1 MLPAGLDYQ
10 PISVSPE
17 DAELLE
23 TRKYDVTNIARFFN
37 ISPIKLYNLDKV
49 SYNNME
55 SAQIEYLNDT
65 ILPWAKMIAAEFNRK
80 LFKPS
85 QIGKMVVDMDFAVL
99 MSSNKESEANY
110 YKSMLV
116 NGIMSLNEVRDR
128 LGLEPMD
135 DELGNK
141 HWMQLAMATI
151 DNIATGANIKG
162 ASVDNQA
169 KTNNKEAEK
178 TNE

>member
-1 MLPAGLDYQ
+1 
-10 PISVSPE
+10 
-17 DAELLE
+17 
-23 TRKYDVTNIARFFN
+23 
-37 ISPIKLYNLDKV
+37 
-49 SYNNME
+49 
-55 SAQIEYLNDT
+55 
-65 ILPWAKMIAAEFNRK
+65 
-80 LFKPS
+80 
-85 QIGKMVVDMDFAVL
+85 MDFAVL

-169 KTNNKEAEK
+169 KTNNTEAEK